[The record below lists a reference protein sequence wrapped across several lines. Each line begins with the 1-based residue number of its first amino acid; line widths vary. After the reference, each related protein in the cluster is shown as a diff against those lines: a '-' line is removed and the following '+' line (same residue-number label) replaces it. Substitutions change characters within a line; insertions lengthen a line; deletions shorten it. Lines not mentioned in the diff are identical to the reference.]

1 MSNSSQKDKADTTPR
16 DRSWVLWAIV
26 AAIGVHI
33 IEEYALNFTGW
44 SRRALSVPL
53 SWEDFHLV
61 NAGVTLFAVA
71 CAVVAWRVPALSLS
85 SAALVLLNAAGFHGG
100 ASLLVGYSP
109 GTWTALLLFLPLGAY
124 AYVAASRDG
133 VLTTRAILLSAS
145 GGAAWHLF
153 LAGVFYLKYFAP
165 LYP

>member
-1 MSNSSQKDKADTTPR
+1 M
-16 DRSWVLWAIV
+16 
-26 AAIGVHI
+26 AAIGVHV

-71 CAVVAWRVPALSLS
+71 CAVIGWRVPAFSLS
-85 SAALVLLNAAGFHGG
+85 SPALVILNAAGFHGG
-100 ASLLVGYSP
+100 SSLLAGYSP

-133 VLTTRAILLSAS
+133 VLTRQVVLLSAA
-145 GGAAWHLF
+145 GGALWHLF
-153 LAGVFYLKYFAP
+153 LAAVFYLKVLRAP
-165 LYP
+165 LSLTATARIHRNAG